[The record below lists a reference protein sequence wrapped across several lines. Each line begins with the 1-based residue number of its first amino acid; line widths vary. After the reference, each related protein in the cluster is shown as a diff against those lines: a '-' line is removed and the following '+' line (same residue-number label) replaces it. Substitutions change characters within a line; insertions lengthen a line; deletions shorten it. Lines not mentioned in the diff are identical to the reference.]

1 MPVTKLTI
9 AYCRTYQAAFRVAV
23 NFLDWTEP
31 RVIKGDGAVRKLPEI
46 IKNNGHFSVLVVT
59 DKGLMGLNLLD
70 PLFEG
75 LKEQGINYAVF
86 DGVQPNPTIANIEE
100 AVKIYNN
107 HHCSA
112 IIAFGGG
119 SPMDCAKICGARIA
133 RPNMSVKKMRGTL
146 KVLKKLPM
154 LYAVPTTAGTGSET
168 TLAAVV
174 SDPSTHEKYAIQD
187 PVLRP
192 KYAVLD
198 PSLTVGLPKHITST
212 TGMDA
217 LTHAVEAYI
226 GQSNTPGTEEAAKKA
241 VRLIFDN
248 LKTAYDDGKNI
259 EARENMLE
267 ASYLAGVAF
276 TRAYVGYVHAIGHNL
291 GGMYGTP
298 HGLAMAVILPY
309 VLEYFGETAH
319 ARLAELADVAGLET
333 AGLAEHQK
341 AELFINAVKEM
352 NKYMNI
358 PEHIEIQP
366 NDVPTIAQRALH
378 EANPLY
384 PVPKIMSFPECAELI
399 GKIGDLRENWK

>member
-1 MPVTKLTI
+1 M
-9 AYCRTYQAAFRVAV
+9 
-23 NFLDWTEP
+23 
-31 RVIKGDGAVRKLPEI
+31 
-46 IKNNGHFSVLVVT
+46 
-59 DKGLMGLNLLD
+59 
-70 PLFEG
+70 
-75 LKEQGINYAVF
+75 
-86 DGVQPNPTIANIEE
+86 
-100 AVKIYNN
+100 
-107 HHCSA
+107 
-112 IIAFGGG
+112 
-119 SPMDCAKICGARIA
+119 
-133 RPNMSVKKMRGTL
+133 
-146 KVLKKLPM
+146 
-154 LYAVPTTAGTGSET
+154 PTTAGTGSET

-174 SDPSTHEKYAIQD
+174 SDPSTHDKYAIQD

-198 PSLTVGLPKHITST
+198 PSLTVVLPIHITST

-319 ARLAELADVAGLET
+319 ARLAELADVAGLKT

-352 NKYMNI
+352 NK
-358 PEHIEIQP
+358 
-366 NDVPTIAQRALH
+366 
-378 EANPLY
+378 
-384 PVPKIMSFPECAELI
+384 
-399 GKIGDLRENWK
+399 